1 MRRKSSKSL
10 KDFYMFVSVISS
22 VSAFANAEPEER
34 MHIHT
39 NALIAA
45 RDEDEP
51 YKSNAKTFLMLFDF
65 FDSDGD
71 TMQFYMDL
79 ITYEFSSFGLSPKIL
94 HDVEFFSTASYD
106 DLIIS
111 TDDMQDA
118 FLISRHKGSKE
129 IHTAWLRFSYYHM
142 NALNRI
148 YNKRVQFADVFKSNT
163 YTLQSSDY
171 GHEFVSF
178 DLTANDK
185 KWLSGITVE
194 TGFGGLY
201 RGNHEIS
208 TLVRKDSIY
217 STAGIRYGVKHT
229 FENSRRSKGC
239 KEIKRYRAVYAAAHD
254 MDIADPIFST
264 MTIDHID
271 GNCSNDCAGNLQL
284 VSSGMNSHLRH
295 LRERYFDVYFARPQN
310 HKLT

>member
-1 MRRKSSKSL
+1 MKIKPRKSL
-10 KDFYMFVSVISS
+10 KDFYMFVSVISYI
-22 VSAFANAEPEER
+22 ADFAAAEPAAR
-34 MHIHT
+34 LYLHSK
-39 NALIAA
+39 ASIAA
-45 RDEDEP
+45 RDENEP
-51 YKSNAKTFLMLFDF
+51 YRENAKTFLMLFDF
-65 FDSDGD
+65 FGSDGD
-71 TMQFYMDL
+71 TLQFYMDL
-79 ITYEFSSFGLSPKIL
+79 ITYEFSSFGLSPKVL
-94 HDVEFFSTASYD
+94 HDIEFFSTATYD

-111 TDDMQDA
+111 TEDMRDA
-118 FLISRHKGSKE
+118 FLISRHKGSGE
-129 IHTAWLRFSYYHM
+129 IQTAWLRFSYYHM
-142 NALNRI
+142 NALNKLYAKSI
-148 YNKRVQFADVFKSNT
+148 PFADVFKSNT

-185 KWLSGITVE
+185 NWLSGVTVE

-201 RGNHEIS
+201 RDSHEIS
-208 TLVRKDSIY
+208 TLVRKDSVY

-264 MTIDHID
+264 LTIDHID
-271 GNCSNDCAGNLQL
+271 GDCSNDCAGNLQL
-284 VSSGMNSHLRH
+284 VSAGMNSHLRH